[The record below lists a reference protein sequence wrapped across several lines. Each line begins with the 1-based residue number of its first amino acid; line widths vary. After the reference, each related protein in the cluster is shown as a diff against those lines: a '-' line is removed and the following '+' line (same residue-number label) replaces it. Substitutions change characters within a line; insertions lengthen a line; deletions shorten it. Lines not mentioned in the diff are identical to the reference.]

1 MNGIQDRAEFKLS
14 IIVRIVA
21 GENFLIRL
29 LENLLP
35 QIEGRSVEV
44 IVPYDVSISGV
55 GELEA
60 RYSGVSFVDL
70 GKIGTDAQP
79 DTFTA
84 QHELI
89 DRCTSN
95 GLAIAQGEILCILED
110 SAVPDPDWCEQ
121 VLEAHRLP
129 YGVIGGSIEHAGEG
143 ALNWAVYFQ
152 DFGRYMI
159 PLQEGQVRYISDVNI
174 SYKREA
180 LMNAGQLWRDRYNEI
195 TVNLGLAKKGVVLWL
210 RPQMVVRQDR
220 GVLNFKDLLGER
232 YTWGRIFAVSRLK
245 EMKPLTRLLYI
256 TFSPAIPLVVLGRI
270 VWKVL
275 RSRRNR
281 MKLMCSLPYLIML
294 TVVWALGELVGYVTG
309 VTSGN

>member
-1 MNGIQDRAEFKLS
+1 MNGNQDRAEIKLS

-21 GENFLIRL
+21 GENFLIKL
-29 LENLLP
+29 LEHLLP

-55 GELEA
+55 GEQEA
-60 RYSGVSFVDL
+60 RYSGVRFVDL

-79 DTFTA
+79 CTYTA

-95 GLAIAQGEILCILED
+95 GLVLAQGEILCILED
-110 SAVPDPDWCEQ
+110 SVVPDPDWCEQ

-129 YGVIGGSIEHAGEG
+129 YGVIGGSIEHAGVG

-159 PLQEGQVRYISDVNI
+159 PLKEGQVRYLSDVNI

-180 LMNAGQLWRDRYNEI
+180 LMNAGQLWRDHYNEI
-195 TVNLGLAKKGVVLWL
+195 TVNLGLAKKGTVLWL

-232 YTWGRIFAVSRLK
+232 YAWGRIFAVSRLK
-245 EMKPLTRLLYI
+245 EMKSLTRLLYI
-256 TFSPAIPLVVLGRI
+256 ILSPAIPVVVLGRI

-281 MKLMCSLPYLIML
+281 LKLMCSLPYLIML

-309 VTSGN
+309 VTSGS

>member
-1 MNGIQDRAEFKLS
+1 MNGTHDRGAIKLS

-21 GENFLIRL
+21 GENFLIKL
-29 LENLLP
+29 LEHLLP

-55 GELEA
+55 GEQEP
-60 RYSGVSFVDL
+60 RYSGVRFMNI
-70 GKIGTDAQP
+70 GEIGTDAHP
-79 DTFTA
+79 STFTA

-110 SAVPDPDWCEQ
+110 SVVPDPDWCEQ

-129 YGVIGGSIEHAGEG
+129 YDVIGGSIEHAGKG

-174 SYKREA
+174 TYKREA

-220 GVLNFKDLLGER
+220 GVLDFKDLLGER
-232 YTWGRIFAVSRLK
+232 YAWGRIFAASRSK
-245 EMKPLTRLLYI
+245 EMTSLTRLLYI

-270 VWKVL
+270 IWKVL

-281 MKLMCSLPYLIML
+281 IKLMRSLPYLIVL

-309 VTSGN
+309 VASGS

>member
-29 LENLLP
+29 LENLLL

-60 RYSGVSFVDL
+60 RYSGVSFLDL

-110 SAVPDPDWCEQ
+110 SAVPDPDWYEQ
-121 VLEAHRLP
+121 VQEAHRLP
-129 YGVIGGSIEHAGEG
+129 YDVIGGSIEHAGVG

-180 LMNAGQLWRDRYNEI
+180 LMNARQLWRDRYNEI

-210 RPQMVVRQDR
+210 RPQMVVSQDR
-220 GVLNFKDLLGER
+220 GVLNFKELLGER
-232 YTWGRIFAVSRLK
+232 YAWGRIFAVSRLK
-245 EMKPLTRLLYI
+245 EMKPFTRLLYI
-256 TFSPAIPLVVLGRI
+256 TFSPAIPLVVLSRI

-281 MKLMCSLPYLIML
+281 MKLMRSLPYLVVL
-294 TVVWALGELVGYVTG
+294 TMVWALGELVGYVTG
-309 VTSGN
+309 VTSGR